1 MNRKILVALSVVLLA
16 IVAMGTASAFE
27 FPDLGSIFGGTPPDQ
42 NVTLDGETFHIPGTF
57 KNNTNVSENGTVND
71 YTFFNSTTYSR
82 GFQNSTNYINILIF
96 DYKGATVTDVFVNY
110 NNGTSKTINGTK
122 GFMYSDNVGYT
133 FSYAKGNKVIS
144 IHSDNENLIGPVIAK

>member
-1 MNRKILVALSVVLLA
+1 MRTDGLVFVKLLSA
-16 IVAMGTASAFE
+16 THGT
-27 FPDLGSIFGGTPPDQ
+27 
-42 NVTLDGETFHIPGTF
+42 
-57 KNNTNVSENGTVND
+57 
-71 YTFFNSTTYSR
+71 
-82 GFQNSTNYINILIF
+82 YINILIF

-144 IHSDNENLIGPVIAK
+144 IQSDNENLIGPVIAK